1 MIEYIFYTTEGFT
14 QAPDG
19 ENIDNCQVLGCAY
32 GQDKNDALNNLLREN
47 PWIKDRGFE
56 PGGAISKEIASTAKA
71 ELKLSFLTSLLD
83 KRQLEEYLNWIKTI
97 E

>member
-1 MIEYIFYTTEGFT
+1 MIEYIFYTADGFA

-19 ENIDNCQVLGCAY
+19 EDIDNCQVLGCAC
-32 GQDKNDALNNLLREN
+32 GIDEHDALSSLLKEN

-56 PGGAISKEIASTAKA
+56 PSGAFCKEIASTAKA

-83 KRQLEEYLNWIKTI
+83 KRQLEEYNNWLKTI